1 MDMARTLIALSLVLG
16 LTACS
21 GGDFSLNPFNWFS
34 KPGEADYVA
43 LEPSEGWDYSQDRRL
58 VVDQVTSL
66 RLERTTAGVIVHATG
81 LPPRLGY
88 WDAELVAENDGEPV
102 DGVMTYVFRIATPR
116 WATNASTPYA
126 RTVQVAEFI
135 SNAALRD
142 VRTIRVVG
150 DRNVMTARR

>member
-1 MDMARTLIALSLVLG
+1 MARIVIAFSLVLG
-16 LTACS
+16 LAACS
-21 GGDFSLNPFNWFS
+21 NGGGFSLNPFNWFS

-43 LEPSEGWDYSQDRRL
+43 LEPEEGWDYSQDRRIEI
-58 VVDQVTSL
+58 DQVTDL
-66 RLERTTAGVIVHATG
+66 RIERTTAGVIVHATG

-102 DGVMTYVFRIATPR
+102 NGVITYSFKIATPR

-126 RTVQVAEFI
+126 RTVEVAAFI

-142 VRTIRVVG
+142 VRTIKVVG
-150 DRNVMTARR
+150 ARNSRSARR

>member
-1 MDMARTLIALSLVLG
+1 MTRILISLGFILG

-34 KPGEADYVA
+34 KPGEEEWVA
-43 LEPSEGWDYSQDRRL
+43 LEPEEGWDYSQDRRIL
-58 VVDQVTSL
+58 VSQVTAL
-66 RLERTTAGVIVHATG
+66 RIERTTAGVIVHATG

-88 WDAELVAENDGEPV
+88 WDAELVAQNDGEPV
-102 DGVMTYVFRIATPR
+102 DGVMVYEFRIATPR
-116 WATNASTPYA
+116 WATNASTPRA

-142 VRTIRVVG
+142 VRSIRVVG
-150 DRNVMTARR
+150 DTNALNARR